1 MLLLRLVRALWIFGR
16 IFASYVVFLGVRKLF
31 RRWTR
36 DENGR
41 DVPVDPTWLRRYRD
55 AIDRRNA
62 RRLLRGMLSLRGVY
76 IKLGQVLSLM
86 GGFLPQVYGKEL
98 ESLQDAVPPRPFS
111 ELRPSFMRTLGKR
124 PEELYAAIDE
134 EPLAAASLGQVHCAR
149 SRDGRELAVKVLYPG
164 IRGVI
169 AVDMRVVRLA
179 MRAYKLFVPIQG
191 IERVHDAL
199 VDLLGRET
207 DYLHEAQCM
216 TRMAANFEDEDDV
229 LFPEV
234 VPEATSRDVL
244 TMTFMEGLKI
254 TRFDLMEQSGIDR
267 VAVAKRLVKCFYK
280 QLFVDRFFHAD
291 PHPGNFLVQPGPSP
305 DKPRLVILD
314 FGAISEV
321 PQRMV
326 DGMID
331 VLRGFFEGRDD
342 LVLTGIEAI
351 GFMAPEG
358 DRGLLEQTVKAYF
371 RKLMKV
377 DRTAGALMRAT
388 EKELEALTDPEV
400 ERRELRT
407 LMRSIRYPD
416 GWFYVE
422 RASVLMFWLAGQIA
436 PDLDTLQ
443 VGFPYVLP
451 LLAERT
457 ASQAPSVAGAEDRA
471 KNRPPSETMHDEP
484 AEELA
489 EELVKGTRQVSSS

>member
-1 MLLLRLVRALWIFGR
+1 MLLLRLARALWIFGW
-16 IFASYVVFLGVRKLF
+16 IFASYVVFLGVRKVF
-31 RRWTR
+31 RRWTT
-36 DENGR
+36 DESGR
-41 DVPVDPTWLRRYRD
+41 EVPVDPSWLRRYRD

-111 ELRPSFMRTLGKR
+111 ELRPSFQRTLGKT

-134 EPLAAASLGQVHCAR
+134 EPLAAASLGQVHRAQGL
-149 SRDGRELAVKVLYPG
+149 DGRDLAVKVLYPG
-164 IRGVI
+164 IRAVI

-207 DYLHEAQCM
+207 NYLHEAQCM
-216 TRMAANFEDEDDV
+216 TRMAANFADEDDV

-234 VPEATSRDVL
+234 IEEATSRDVL
-244 TMTFMEGLKI
+244 TMTFMEGFKI
-254 TRFDLMEQSGIDR
+254 TRFDLMEQHGIDR

-305 DKPRLVILD
+305 QEPRLVILD

-321 PQRMV
+321 PERMV

-342 LVLTGIEAI
+342 LVLAGIEEI
-351 GFMAPEG
+351 GFVAPEG
-358 DRGLLEQTVKAYF
+358 DRALLEQTVKTYF
-371 RKLMKV
+371 QKLLKV
-377 DRTAGALMRAT
+377 ERTAGALMRAT
-388 EKELEALTDPEV
+388 EKELEALADPEV
-400 ERRELRT
+400 ERQELRT
-407 LMRSIRYPD
+407 LMRSVRYPE

-451 LLAERT
+451 LLAKRT
-457 ASQAPSVAGAEDRA
+457 AAQPTAAAPA
-471 KNRPPSETMHDEP
+471 KEGSDTDEADEASAEP
-484 AEELA
+484 AA
-489 EELVKGTRQVSSS
+489 GPVRAAP